1 MNETQ
6 ILPLVVGIVR
16 SFGPVW
22 TFAIVGGP
30 LGAFVGVWWL
40 NMRWVDRRDERQ
52 AERLQQVLDRYAG
65 DMDDMQQKYNNNV
78 LLVEETQRIAKQVV
92 QIAGELSSV
101 VVLNTQVQ
109 TRLAEKIDNNLF
121 CPMVRK
127 GGG

>member
-1 MNETQ
+1 M
-6 ILPLVVGIVR
+6 GIVKT
-16 SFGPVW
+16 FGPFW

-30 LGAFVGVWWL
+30 VGCFVLAFWL

-52 AERLQQVLDRYAG
+52 AERLQQVLEQYRR
-65 DMDDMQQKYNNNV
+65 DMDDLQAKYNANV

-92 QIAGELSSV
+92 QIASELSSV

-109 TRLAEKIDNNLF
+109 TRLSERIENNLF

-127 GGG
+127 GGM